1 MALVNAAYQLLTRKL
16 TVDSAFT
23 TFFYTPL
30 VGAIV
35 SSVLLVF
42 YGLPETLS
50 ATAMI
55 LLAMTGVLGGLGHL
69 LIILSF
75 YRAPPASLTPFVYL
89 QMIWAIGLGWLL
101 FAQLPDA
108 IALMGM
114 GVIVCAGLWLILHR
128 RRAMRA
134 ASHSADPIN

>member
-1 MALVNAAYQLLTRKL
+1 
-16 TVDSAFT
+16 
-23 TFFYTPL
+23 
-30 VGAIV
+30 
-35 SSVLLVF
+35 VLLVF
-42 YGLPETLS
+42 YGFPETLS
-50 ATAMI
+50 TTAMI
-55 LLAMTGVLGGLGHL
+55 LLGMTGVLGGLGHL

-89 QMIWAIGLGWLL
+89 QMIWAIAIGWLL

-114 GVIVCAGLWLILHR
+114 GVIVSAGLWLVLHR

-134 ASHSADPIN
+134 K